1 MTNDEASATEG
12 HGLARELFRLANLVK
27 PDQPIMVMIEQKKLL
42 TLAACYERAMLDPN
56 VRLPSYLHGAIEAL
70 KL

>member
-27 PDQPIMVMIEQKKLL
+27 PDQPIMTMVEQKKILAV
-42 TLAACYERAMLDPN
+42 LAAYDKALVDPHA
-56 VRLPSYLHGAIEAL
+56 RIPTALHAAIEGL
-70 KL
+70 K